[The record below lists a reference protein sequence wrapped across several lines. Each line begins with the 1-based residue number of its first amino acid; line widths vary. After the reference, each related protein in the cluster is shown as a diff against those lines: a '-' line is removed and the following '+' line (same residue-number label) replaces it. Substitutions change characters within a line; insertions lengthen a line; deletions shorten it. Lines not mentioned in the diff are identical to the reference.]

1 MPEEGF
7 SFFEI
12 QTPLE
17 NLTLHK
23 PKGGSSESCKFW
35 KPLFF
40 RPKMATPPPPP
51 PPHHFGGRSYGRLG
65 LPFISATRKVRE
77 NTKK

>member
-12 QTPLE
+12 Q
-17 NLTLHK
+17 
-23 PKGGSSESCKFW
+23 
-35 KPLFF
+35 
-40 RPKMATPPPPP
+40 PPPLNPANFENP
-51 PPHHFGGRSYGRLG
+51 LYFLDPKWPSPHHFGGRSYGRLG

>member
-12 QTPLE
+12 QTP
-17 NLTLHK
+17 
-23 PKGGSSESCKFW
+23 PESCKFW
-35 KPLFF
+35 KPPLFF
-40 RPKMATPPPPP
+40 RPKMATP

>member
-12 QTPLE
+12 QTPGKFNPPQTKRFPGILQI
-17 NLTLHK
+17 LKTPSFFSD
-23 PKGGSSESCKFW
+23 PKWPTPQHRGGG
-35 KPLFF
+35 
-40 RPKMATPPPPP
+40 
-51 PPHHFGGRSYGRLG
+51 GGRSYGRLG
-65 LPFISATRKVRE
+65 LPSISATRKVKE

>member
-12 QTPLE
+12 QTPWKIQPSTNQKVSRNPANFE
-17 NLTLHK
+17 N
-23 PKGGSSESCKFW
+23 
-35 KPLFF
+35 PLFIF
-40 RPKMATPPPPP
+40 QTQNGQPLNTGG
-51 PPHHFGGRSYGRLG
+51 GGRSYGRLG
-65 LPFISATRKVRE
+65 LPSISATRKVRE

>member
-7 SFFEI
+7 SIFEI

-17 NLTLHK
+17 NSTLHK
-23 PKGGSSESCKFW
+23 PKGSPESCKFRN
-35 KPLFF
+35 PLFIF
-40 RPKMATPPPPP
+40 QTQNGQPLNTWG
-51 PPHHFGGRSYGRLG
+51 GGRSYGRLG
-65 LPFISATRKVRE
+65 LPSISATRKSE

>member
-23 PKGGSSESCKFW
+23 PKSSPESCKIL
-35 KPLFF
+35 KPPLYFSD
-40 RPKMATPPPPP
+40 PKWPTPQ
-51 PPHHFGGRSYGRLG
+51 HLGGGGGQNYGRLG
-65 LPFISATRKVRE
+65 LPSISATRKLSE

>member
-12 QTPLE
+12 QTP
-17 NLTLHK
+17 
-23 PKGGSSESCKFW
+23 W
-35 KPLFF
+35 KIQPSTNQKVPRNRANFETPSLFF
-40 RPKMATPPPPP
+40 RPKMANLNT
-51 PPHHFGGRSYGRLG
+51 GSYGRLG
-65 LPFISATRKVRE
+65 LPSISATRKVRE

>member
-7 SFFEI
+7 TFFEI

-17 NLTLHK
+17 NATLHK
-23 PKGGSSESCKFW
+23 PKVSPESCKFETAS
-35 KPLFF
+35 LFF
-40 RPKMATPPPPP
+40 RPKMANPSTL
-51 PPHHFGGRSYGRLG
+51 GGGGWSYGRLG
-65 LPFISATRKVRE
+65 LPSILATRKVRE

>member
-12 QTPLE
+12 QTPPGKFNPPQTKRFPGILQI
-17 NLTLHK
+17 LK
-23 PKGGSSESCKFW
+23 PPLYFSDPKWPTPQHLGG
-35 KPLFF
+35 
-40 RPKMATPPPPP
+40 
-51 PPHHFGGRSYGRLG
+51 GGRSYGRLG
-65 LPFISATRKVRE
+65 LPSISATRKVRE

>member
-17 NLTLHK
+17 NSTLHK
-23 PKGGSSESCKFW
+23 PKGSPGILQIL
-35 KPLFF
+35 KPPLYFSD
-40 RPKMATPPPPP
+40 PKWPTPQ
-51 PPHHFGGRSYGRLG
+51 HLGGGRSYGRLG
-65 LPFISATRKVRE
+65 LPSISATRKVRE

>member
-12 QTPLE
+12 QTPLKTSLYFPE
-17 NLTLHK
+17 
-23 PKGGSSESCKFW
+23 PKWPTPQHLGGG
-35 KPLFF
+35 
-40 RPKMATPPPPP
+40 
-51 PPHHFGGRSYGRLG
+51 GGRSYGRLG
-65 LPFISATRKVRE
+65 LPSISATRKLSE

>member
-12 QTPLE
+12 QTP
-17 NLTLHK
+17 
-23 PKGGSSESCKFW
+23 W
-35 KPLFF
+35 KIQPSTNQKVPRNPANFETPSLFF
-40 RPKMATPPPPP
+40 RPKMANPSTLG
-51 PPHHFGGRSYGRLG
+51 GGRSYDRLG
-65 LPFISATRKVRE
+65 LPSISSTRKVRE